1 MNIEIQNDIIT
12 IFLDGRIDSNNA
24 NEIEAQI
31 MNALSKNPK
40 VSKIQ
45 IDVEKLDYISSA
57 GLRIL
62 LKLRK
67 QIKNS
72 LPVFNASNE
81 IYEIFNVTGF
91 TELLDV
97 HKKMREVSLE
107 GCELIGAGG
116 FGNVY
121 RIDPETIVKIYKPEF
136 NLEFVEHERNISQ
149 KAFLMGVPTAI
160 SYDVVKCGDSYG
172 VVYEMLNAKTAAQII
187 NEDPGKIP
195 EICSKVAGLLK
206 ELHKIVP
213 DSNFIFPKFK
223 QQLLNWVDA
232 ISDFL
237 TEAESEKIK
246 AFICSIPDCNTFLH
260 RDYNLK
266 NIMLQNGE
274 LRLIDLG
281 SASIGNPIFDI
292 AGLIDYY
299 KPIFEVWHDV
309 WQLSIEMY
317 RSYLG
322 FDLKYGVQVLSEMCG
337 TYFGLSSQEEI
348 ENVTQKLLP
357 YSFLI
362 LSYEAFFSAGTDH
375 VLIQSRIESAVR
387 KLLLP
392 SIDHAHPLNF

>member
-149 KAFLMGVPTAI
+149 KAFLMRVPTAI
-160 SYDVVKCGDSYG
+160 SYDVVKCGNSYG
-172 VVYEMLNAKTAAQII
+172 VVYEMLNAKTIAQII
-187 NEDPGKIP
+187 SEDPSKIP
-195 EICSKVAGLLK
+195 EICSKAAELLK

-213 DSNFIFPKFK
+213 DADAGLPNFK
-223 QQLLNWVDA
+223 QQLLNWVDS
-232 ISDFL
+232 ISEFITE
-237 TEAESEKIK
+237 TEAEKVK
-246 AFICSIPDCNTFLH
+246 AFICSIPDRNTFLH
-260 RDYNLK
+260 GDYNSK

-274 LRLIDLG
+274 FQLIDLG

-292 AGLIDYY
+292 AWLMNWYVFLLQNRD
-299 KPIFEVWHDV
+299 F
-309 WQLSIEMY
+309 SIEQ
-317 RSYLG
+317 RKIILG
-322 FDLKYGVQVLSEMCG
+322 FDTKYAPKVWSVMCG

-348 ENVTQKLLP
+348 EAVTRKIMP
-357 YSFLI
+357 YTFLM
-362 LSYEAFFSAGTDH
+362 LSYYSIISFGNNRDM
-375 VLIQSRIESAVR
+375 IQPEIDYFIREC
-387 KLLLP
+387 LLP
-392 SIDHAHPLNF
+392 SIDHAQPLNF

>member
-107 GCELIGAGG
+107 GCELIGVGS
-116 FGNVY
+116 FGSVY
-121 RIDPETIVKIYKPEF
+121 RIDTETIVKIYKPKF
-136 NLEFVEHERNISQ
+136 SLEFVEQERNISQ
-149 KAFLMGVPTAI
+149 EAFLMGVPTAI

-187 NEDPGKIP
+187 NEDPCKIP

-223 QQLLNWVDA
+223 PQLLNWVDA

-237 TEAESEKIK
+237 PEAESEKIK

-292 AGLIDYY
+292 AWLIDYY
-299 KPIFEVWHDV
+299 KPIFDV
-309 WQLSIEMY
+309 WQISIEMY
-317 RSYLG
+317 RAYWG

-392 SIDHAHPLNF
+392 SIDHAQPLNF